1 MVSRFSRLLYPKV
14 KVLVAQL
21 CLTVCNPTDYNLP
34 GSSVHG
40 DSPGKNTRMCSHFFL
55 QRIFL
60 ILGSNPGL
68 LHCRLILYRLSH
80 QGSHVCCRIRHD
92 LVTEQQQQQKQ
103 QSYILKVFFFFVNY
117 KEKMWDSGSNLGTER
132 GTGRKTD

>member
-1 MVSRFSRLLYPKV
+1 M
-14 KVLVAQL
+14 
-21 CLTVCNPTDYNLP
+21 
-34 GSSVHG
+34 
-40 DSPGKNTRMCSHFFL
+40 
-55 QRIFL
+55 
-60 ILGSNPGL
+60 
-68 LHCRLILYRLSH
+68 
-80 QGSHVCCRIRHD
+80 CCRIRHD